1 MMLTDRGAIA
11 AMKRVFLV
19 AMLLASSAPA
29 FAQTVFGRVGPQEA
43 NDNNGAVAY
52 DDGMLHESPPTIDH
66 TTGDA
71 VRVKQV
77 CHTVV
82 DNTMTYA
89 VNCAAMA
96 STEYVCPKNGEPCYS
111 FYKIEPAFMGCGRV
125 TKEVCGPPEMFHDE
139 DPRVQVGK

>member
-71 VRVKQV
+71 RPRQTSLS
-77 CHTVV
+77 H
-82 DNTMTYA
+82 
-89 VNCAAMA
+89 
-96 STEYVCPKNGEPCYS
+96 
-111 FYKIEPAFMGCGRV
+111 GCRQHDDLRRQLRGHGFNRI
-125 TKEVCGPPEMFHDE
+125 CLPEE
-139 DPRVQVGK
+139 WRALLQLLQN